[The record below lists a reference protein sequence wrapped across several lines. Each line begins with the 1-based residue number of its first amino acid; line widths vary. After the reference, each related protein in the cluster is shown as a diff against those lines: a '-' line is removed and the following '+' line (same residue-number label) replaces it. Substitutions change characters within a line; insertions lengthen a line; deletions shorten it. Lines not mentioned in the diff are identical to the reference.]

1 MEIILYNNISE
12 KNKIGK
18 DITLVATLTG
28 SIKDPSSLIRPKIV
42 IEYSDPTAFNYV
54 YISEFG
60 RYYYVGDITILN
72 TNILMISLIVDV
84 LESFKTSILSQHV
97 IIDKNQ
103 NVFSN
108 YLPDDNLVTLVKSK
122 TDIVN
127 FPSGLLDDGE
137 FILITAGGIPT
148 I

>member
-1 MEIILYNNISE
+1 MEIILYNNKSE

-18 DITLVATLTG
+18 NITLVATLTG
-28 SIKDPSSLIRPKIV
+28 SIKEQSSLIRPQIV

-60 RYYYVGDITILN
+60 RYYYISDVNILN
-72 TNILMISLIVDV
+72 TNILMISLVVDV

-108 YLPDDNLVTLVKSK
+108 YLPDSNLLTLVKTK

-127 FPSGLLDDGE
+127 FPSGLLDSGQ
-137 FILITAGGIPT
+137 FILITAGG
-148 I
+148 

>member
-1 MEIILYNNISE
+1 MEIILYNNKSE

-28 SIKDPSSLIRPKIV
+28 SIKEPSSLIRPQIV

-60 RYYYVGDITILN
+60 RYYYVSDVTILN
-72 TNILMISLIVDV
+72 TNILMISLVVDV

-108 YLPDDNLVTLVKSK
+108 YLPDSNLLTLVKTK

-127 FPSGLLDDGE
+127 FPSGLLDSGQ
-137 FILITAGGIPT
+137 FILITAGG
-148 I
+148 

>member
-1 MEIILYNNISE
+1 MEIILYNNKSE

-28 SIKDPSSLIRPKIV
+28 SIKEPSSLIRPSIV

-54 YISEFG
+54 YISQFG
-60 RYYYVGDITILN
+60 RYYYVSDVNILN
-72 TNILMISLIVDV
+72 TNILMISLVVDV

-108 YLPDDNLVTLVKSK
+108 YLPDSNLLTLVKTK
-122 TDIVN
+122 TDIIN
-127 FPSGLLDDGE
+127 FNNGFLDNGE
-137 FILITAGGIPT
+137 FILITAG
-148 I
+148 

>member
-1 MEIILYNNISE
+1 MEIILYNNKSE

-28 SIKDPSSLIRPKIV
+28 SIKEPSSLIRPSIV

-60 RYYYVGDITILN
+60 RYYYVSDVNILN
-72 TNILMISLIVDV
+72 TNILMISLVVDV

-108 YLPDDNLVTLVKSK
+108 YLPDSNLLTLVKTK

-127 FPSGLLDDGE
+127 FPSGLLDSGQ
-137 FILITAGGIPT
+137 FILITAGG
-148 I
+148 